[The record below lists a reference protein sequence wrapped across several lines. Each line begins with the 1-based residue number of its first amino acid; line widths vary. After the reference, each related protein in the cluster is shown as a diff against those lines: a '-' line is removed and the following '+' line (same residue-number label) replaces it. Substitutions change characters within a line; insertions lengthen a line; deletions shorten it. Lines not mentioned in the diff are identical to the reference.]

1 MYFGYPLLL
10 TDEARE
16 VNRGAAEAPQTRKD

>member
-1 MYFGYPLLL
+1 LL

-16 VNRGAAEAPQTRKD
+16 NKIFYVLYVN